1 MRIGLMEKKRW
12 HLIRCMATACLAGVM
27 WAAQAQPGIMPQDWS
42 QWVQPV
48 PLQNKFADSGY
59 YVWCGAVVKGEDRK
73 YYMFYSRWPHAQGF
87 EAWPA
92 ASEIALAVADK
103 PQGPFKHEKVV
114 LPARGTAY
122 WDGTATHNPAVIV
135 YKGMYYL
142 YYMGT
147 SYGQPLQPGEA
158 YTPNWWRCRNTQR
171 IGVAVSNRPD
181 GEWTRYDKPV
191 LDVSSDIIAW
201 DALLVS
207 NPAPA
212 LYKDSVV
219 LVYKQVSKSA
229 ELRGGKVTFGVAF
242 AASPHGPFTKHP
254 NRIFE
259 PASGTKE
266 WMVAE
271 DPFVWYH
278 KNTFYAIVRDV
289 TGSFSGE
296 AGALAGLYSHN
307 AMQWL
312 PMPAPKVIGYHF
324 MWQGGQ
330 PSASK
335 LERPWLLF
343 EKGKPQYLYGATR
356 ADVQQTNSFNVA
368 IPLKQNQ

>member
-1 MRIGLMEKKRW
+1 MEKKYRYW
-12 HLIRCMATACLAGVM
+12 VCCLETVFLSLVVLSATAQAGD
-27 WAAQAQPGIMPQDWS
+27 MPQDWS
-42 QWVQPV
+42 KWVQQV

-59 YVWCGAVVKGEDRK
+59 YVWCGSVVKGEDRK
-73 YYMFYSRWPHAQGF
+73 YYMFYSRWPHAQGY

-92 ASEIALAVADK
+92 ASEIALAVSDK
-103 PQGPFKHEKVV
+103 PEGPFRHKKVV

-135 YKGMYYL
+135 YKGRYYL

-147 SYGQPLQPGEA
+147 SYPQPLLPGEA

-181 GEWTRYDKPV
+181 GEWTRYNKPV
-191 LDVSSDIIAW
+191 LDVAIDSTAW

-212 LYKDSVV
+212 VYKDSIV

-242 AASPHGPFTKHP
+242 AASPLGPFAKHP

-259 PASGTKE
+259 PAAGTKE

-271 DPFVWYH
+271 DPFVWHYNH
-278 KNTFYAIVRDV
+278 TFYAIVRDV

-296 AGALAGLYSHN
+296 AGALTGLYS
-307 AMQWL
+307 ADAIRWQ
-312 PMPAPKVIGYHF
+312 PMPVPKVIGYHF
-324 MWQGGQ
+324 VWQGGL

-343 EKGKPQYLYGATR
+343 EQGKPKYLFGATR

-368 IPLKQNQ
+368 IPLKPIQ